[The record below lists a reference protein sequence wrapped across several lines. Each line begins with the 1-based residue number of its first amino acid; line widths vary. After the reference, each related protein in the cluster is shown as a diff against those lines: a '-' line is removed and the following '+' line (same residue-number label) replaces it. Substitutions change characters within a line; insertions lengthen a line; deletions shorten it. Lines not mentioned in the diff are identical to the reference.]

1 MPPQDI
7 STVLHIFLT
16 FTGPSSGVR
25 IMKSSLQV
33 GGHDKDNTHKAFIVV
48 GAIFVTS
55 LVALCYI
62 YMKFPELEP

>member
-1 MPPQDI
+1 MI
-7 STVLHIFLT
+7 
-16 FTGPSSGVR
+16 R
-25 IMKSSLQV
+25 SSLQV
-33 GGHDKDNTHKAFIVV
+33 GGHDKDNTHRAFSIV

>member
-1 MPPQDI
+1 MI
-7 STVLHIFLT
+7 
-16 FTGPSSGVR
+16 
-25 IMKSSLQV
+25 KSSLQV
-33 GGHDKDNTHKAFIVV
+33 GSHDKDNTHRAFIIV